1 LKGILQGCLFLLF
14 VYGGFPPIT
23 AVNEGYLLRQAGVA
37 EVAEVAG
44 IAQEEKRGLTEP
56 YWLSAQNTNATNLY

>member
-1 LKGILQGCLFLLF
+1 MPFF
-14 VYGGFPPIT
+14 VVCVWRLSTP
-23 AVNEGYLLRQAGVA
+23 AVKEGYLLRQAGVA

-44 IAQEEKRGLTEP
+44 SAQEEKRGLAEQ

>member
-1 LKGILQGCLFLLF
+1 MPFFVVCVWILSTHYCSLK
-14 VYGGFPPIT
+14 
-23 AVNEGYLLRQAGVA
+23 EGYLLRQAGVA

-44 IAQEEKRGLTEP
+44 IVQEEKRGLTEP

>member
-1 LKGILQGCLFLLF
+1 

-23 AVNEGYLLRQAGVA
+23 AVKEGYLWRQAGVA

-56 YWLSAQNTNATNLY
+56 YMAFLPKHKCHKSLLKKIEINNC